1 MTHRNRGKPASDSEF
16 RCQGIRKCGLRCE
29 RWALKSKKYCQFHGG
44 RKRGYEKDW
53 LVRVAGFYRR
63 SLTKALEDAVQES
76 LAQKPDDV
84 LNLFQELALTR
95 EAAQLSVRMYGAA
108 LETNKQ
114 ESILIAAELMAMHLQ
129 KVAEMCKA
137 AAALHTEQREKFSVH
152 DLNYIVE
159 QIIRISYDTF
169 KEHELVNHFAL
180 RLRREIQISKA
191 QATTITPDQEVL
203 EMDKDTTG

>member
-1 MTHRNRGKPASDSEF
+1 MTHRNRGKPASDSVF

-44 RKRGYEKDW
+44 RKRGKEKDW

-63 SLTKALEDAVQES
+63 SLTKALNDAVQES
-76 LAQKPDDV
+76 LEQKPDDV

-108 LETNKQ
+108 LETDKQ

-129 KVAEMCKA
+129 RVAEMCKA
-137 AAALHTEQREKFSVH
+137 AASLHTEQREKFSVH
-152 DLNYIVE
+152 DLNYIIE

-169 KEHELVNHFAL
+169 KDHELVNHFAL
-180 RLRREIQISKA
+180 RLRNEIQISKA

-203 EMDKDTTG
+203 EMDRDTTG